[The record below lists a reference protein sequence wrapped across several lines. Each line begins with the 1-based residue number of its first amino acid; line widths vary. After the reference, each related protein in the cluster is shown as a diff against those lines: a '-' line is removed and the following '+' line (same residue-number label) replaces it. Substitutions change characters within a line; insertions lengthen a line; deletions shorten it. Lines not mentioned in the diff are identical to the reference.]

1 MTISWRG
8 LGYLGFMIPM
18 VFWAL
23 SCTVFGLNN
32 FKAMRVAFLLSA
44 VVVWFVGRKLNAS
57 GPDADGEVAHQ
68 TFGASME
75 KSIWL
80 PVVAFFLTF
89 A

>member
-8 LGYLGFMIPM
+8 LGYLGFMIPLA
-18 VFWAL
+18 FWAL

-44 VVVWFVGRKLNAS
+44 VAVWMVGRKLNES
-57 GPDADGEVAHQ
+57 GPDEDGEAPHQ
-68 TFGASME
+68 TFGAAME
-75 KSIWL
+75 KSVWL
-80 PVVAFFLTF
+80 SVVALFLTF